1 MTTTVARAA
10 LAPRERQ
17 ILEGLADGSPLGAVA
32 LHLRIRE
39 STAQGYLKLARR
51 KLHGVTEIAA
61 ALAVAYAAEA
71 IDRPPL
77 LDPETLVLP
86 REQRDIV
93 PLIAQG
99 MAAAQMATE
108 LKRPV
113 VVVRRDG
120 RDLLKNLQARN
131 RAHAITR
138 AWQAQIL
145 TADEVNAW
153 LR

>member
-1 MTTTVARAA
+1 MTTTVARIT

-17 ILEGLADGSPLGAVA
+17 ILEGLADGSTLATVA
-32 LHLRIRE
+32 LDLKIRE
-39 STAQGYLKLARR
+39 NTALGYLKLARR
-51 KLHGVTEIAA
+51 KLHGVSETTA
-61 ALAVAYAAEA
+61 ALAVGYAADA
-71 IDRPPL
+71 IDRPNL
-77 LDPETLVLP
+77 LDPETLFLP
-86 REQRDIV
+86 DEQRDIV

-99 MAAAQMATE
+99 MASAQMATE

-113 VVVRRDG
+113 AIVRRDG
-120 RDLLKNLQARN
+120 RDLLKNLGARN

-138 AWQAQIL
+138 SWQFQIL